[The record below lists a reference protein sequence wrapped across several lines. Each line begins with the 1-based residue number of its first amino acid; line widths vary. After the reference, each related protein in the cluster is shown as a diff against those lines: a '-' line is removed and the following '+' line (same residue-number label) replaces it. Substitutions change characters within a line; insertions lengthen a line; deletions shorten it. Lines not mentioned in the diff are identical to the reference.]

1 MSDSG
6 SGGRGGQGGSS
17 YTYST
22 EKDGKTTQHIN
33 HGGRR
38 GLDGRPGNRGA
49 SAPPG
54 TNGPAGAFRI
64 TVADGTTS
72 TNSTYR
78 SPYNLHLQGVTLLSE
93 KEDGVLEP
101 GSRVFI
107 SSIKVLNTGGM
118 PTPTSR
124 SVLVYIKPE
133 GIQQPTLNGKNWV
146 ISEGLDRFVQLPPA
160 LEPNNPVTVPYS
172 SLTRGVDGI
181 TSAAVNST
189 GEYLAFRVAPIN
201 PVVALS
207 SCSNRHE
214 RGAPFRVTTP
224 LVIRAQMTPF
234 GRDFTHFVR
243 DMPFNISYPVHLSE
257 VASLS
262 ALPPGGQTLVKFSIT
277 NSSLKSYGRDG
288 ELGREVMVK
297 IAYEEGD
304 VDPSQVTFT
313 PVLDGIS
320 LDPIIFSPRTSMT
333 AIFEEGRS
341 IRRINLLPAGATV
354 ELTGWLSISQSAEPY
369 TMAKFSVDLLLG
381 EIDDPLKVVQIQ
393 RRDINVRVSKV
404 YKKTPGS
411 AILLVTNNQTTKAE
425 TEAWADLAISI
436 FGNNPFGIIDIWDIS
451 QEGHFDLKR
460 SLESGSTLCDD
471 WKDATIIILDNHFDN
486 FVTRA
491 SVSGTDD
498 CVLNYLNH
506 DELVGAMAS
515 HGVHFCVISPLL
527 ENSAAQRTH
536 LSYPHKGI
544 IFTSSQAHETL
555 RALLDPF
562 AATSSAFIV
571 YGSSR
576 DFVASEID
584 VHADG
589 TPMTKKFTA
598 PWSTKPIP
606 PIHKISLET
615 PTSQIPNSTPYTHLE
630 HIVLVKR
637 KKPFRSQ
644 EKVLELAENFQKQL
658 LRKHPQRRYAFSVCT
673 DADELQSLASQAQFG
688 LPPRTQ
694 AAIRVRRSLDVSS
707 LGSRIV
713 LTATP
718 ASPVDPLAVARGA
731 ATIHTPAF
739 IRSPQIVSA
748 FLQSIP
754 FTRRVATYA
763 EALTTLDLSGF
774 ESDTFQADILR
785 ASILA
790 DLACEQAMLR
800 LKKRNHGVTEGSIK
814 LLLSHLTTFSMIE
827 LPPLPADRAGRK
839 HLLDLLATFTA
850 YMKTHLAWYQ
860 LLIPA
865 RRSRQITEIST
876 VLINDL
882 MSRVFPFGSSSK
894 KQLKAAS
901 NGVRKQWK
909 TDVARVRRFLKAID
923 ATGQV
928 VSLKG
933 RAFAG
938 VLGSVAG
945 GKIEWHNEESNEAT
959 SIAGSVC
966 TEFGILFTP
975 ESFLAGGSHGSNTI
989 GVTSRSSLSS
999 VTRHEH
1005 AIELSRS
1012 GTRRRDT
1019 ISLRVSANRRA
1030 TLDLASSPPIQG
1042 SSPTVEEGA
1051 TQTTGP
1057 ANTTGRGDSA
1067 SLRGTICRQ
1076 PTIAFASSPLS
1087 GDFSFITQNSEPTL
1101 DPSSSMDGRSLSMDG
1116 QSRSTD
1122 DTIASG
1128 VSVDSKGILKHSL
1141 LPIQELEGKEL
1152 KSVDSDSVGDQP
1164 AGNDLH

>member
-1 MSDSG
+1 MNY
-6 SGGRGGQGGSS
+6 GGSRGR
-17 YTYST
+17 
-22 EKDGKTTQHIN
+22 DGW
-33 HGGRR
+33 
-38 GLDGRPGNRGA
+38 PGSRGA
-49 SAPPG
+49 YALPG
-54 TNGPAGAFRI
+54 TNGPAGVFSI
-64 TVADGTTS
+64 TVADGTT
-72 TNSTYR
+72 NSTYER
-78 SPYNLHLQGVTLLSE
+78 PYNLQLQDVTLLSE
-93 KEDGVLEP
+93 KEDGVFEP
-101 GSRVFI
+101 GSRVFV
-107 SSIKVLNTGGM
+107 SSIEVLNTGGM

-133 GIQQPTLNGKNWV
+133 GIQRPTLDGKNWV

-160 LEPNNPVTVPYS
+160 LQPNNPVNVPCS
-172 SLTRGVDGI
+172 SLTRGIDGI
-181 TSAAVNST
+181 ISAAVNST
-189 GEYLAFRVAPIN
+189 GEYLVFRVAPIN

-224 LVIRAQMTPF
+224 LVLRAQMTPF

-243 DMPFNISYPVHLSE
+243 DMPFNVSYPVHLSE

-277 NSSLKSYGRDG
+277 NSSLKAYGRDG
-288 ELGREVMVK
+288 EIGREVMVK

-313 PVLDGIS
+313 PILDGIS
-320 LDPIIFSPRTSMT
+320 LDPIIFSPTTSMT
-333 AIFEEGRS
+333 PISEEGRS
-341 IRRINLLPAGATV
+341 IRTINLLPAGATV
-354 ELTGWLSISQSAEPY
+354 ELTGWLSISQSVEPY

-381 EIDDPLKVVQIQ
+381 EIDDPLDVVQIQ
-393 RRDINVRVSKV
+393 RRDVNVCVSKV

-411 AILLVTNNQTTKAE
+411 GILLVTNNQTTKTE
-425 TEAWADLAISI
+425 TETWAKLAISI
-436 FGNNPFGIIDIWDIS
+436 FGNNPSGIVDIWDIS
-451 QEGHFDLKR
+451 QEGHFGLKR
-460 SLESGSTLCDD
+460 RLESGSTLCDD
-471 WKDATIIILDNHFDN
+471 WKDGTIIILDNHFDN
-486 FVTRA
+486 FATRA
-491 SVSGTDD
+491 SVSEADD
-498 CVLNYLNH
+498 CAFNYLSQ

-515 HGVHFCVISPLL
+515 HGVHFCIISPLL
-527 ENSAAQRTH
+527 TNSKAQRTH
-536 LSYPHKGI
+536 LSDPHKGI

-555 RALLDPF
+555 RASLDPF
-562 AATSSAFIV
+562 TATSSAFIV
-571 YGSSR
+571 YGSAK

-606 PIHKISLET
+606 PIHEINLET
-615 PTSQIPNSTPYTHLE
+615 QTSQIPISTPYTHIE

-637 KKPFRSQ
+637 EKPFRSPK
-644 EKVLELAENFQKQL
+644 KVQKVAENFQKQL

-673 DADELQSLASQAQFG
+673 SADELQSLASQAQFG

-707 LGSRIV
+707 LGSRIT
-713 LTATP
+713 LTAAP
-718 ASPVDPLAVARGA
+718 ASPVDPMAVPRGA

-763 EALTTLDLSGF
+763 EALTTLDLSYFG
-774 ESDTFQADILR
+774 SDMSEADVLR

-790 DLACEQAMLR
+790 DLACEQATLR
-800 LKKRNHGVTEGSIK
+800 LEKDNHAVTEGSIK
-814 LLLSHLTTFSMIE
+814 LLLSHLTTFCRIE
-827 LPPLPADRAGRK
+827 LPPLPADRVGRK
-839 HLLDLLATFTA
+839 HLLDLLAIFTA
-850 YMKTHLAWYQ
+850 YMKTHLAWYEQ
-860 LLIPA
+860 LVPT
-865 RRSRQITEIST
+865 RRSRHVTKIST

-882 MSRVFPFGSSSK
+882 MSRVFPPGSPSQKALKTASSR
-894 KQLKAAS
+894 
-901 NGVRKQWK
+901 VRKQWK
-909 TDVARVRRFLKAID
+909 TDVARVRRLLQTSN

-928 VSLKG
+928 VTLKG

-945 GKIEWHNEESNEAT
+945 GKIEWRNQEFNEAS

-966 TEFGILFTP
+966 TEFGMLFTP
-975 ESFLAGGSHGSNTI
+975 ESSLAGGPHGSKTK
-989 GVTSRSSLSS
+989 GVASRSSLSS
-999 VTRHEH
+999 VTQHEH
-1005 AIELSRS
+1005 AIQLSRS

-1019 ISLRVSANRRA
+1019 ISSRVTANRRA
-1030 TLDLASSPPIQG
+1030 TLDLASSPPIHR
-1042 SSPTVEEGA
+1042 SSFFTGEGA
-1051 TQTTGP
+1051 TQTMEP
-1057 ANTTGRGDSA
+1057 ANMTGRDVA
-1067 SLRGTICRQ
+1067 SLRGTISRQ

-1101 DPSSSMDGRSLSMDG
+1101 DPSSSMDGRSLSADARHLSMDG
-1116 QSRSTD
+1116 RSRSRG
-1122 DTIASG
+1122 DTMASG
-1128 VSVDSKGILKHSL
+1128 VIADSKGTLEPSL
-1141 LPIQELEGKEL
+1141 LPIQEL
-1152 KSVDSDSVGDQP
+1152 KSVDSDSVGHQL